1 MRENFGTIL
10 RFLRHAGIR
19 VLVLMVTAACAGQA
33 QTTPAPV
40 PYERFAIGLR
50 MGGLI
55 TKQVSVGSGTERVL
69 GNPILHFSTSA
80 EAQQHRWVWGGTAGL
95 NVTPRWGV
103 NVDLLRRKLAYSH
116 TVDVDAEDIISG
128 EFSFVSSET
137 IRTEAKYWEIP
148 VLVRRYFNGPGQEPR
163 FYLQGGPVFRRVS
176 KATAQSEKFDAT
188 LPSDQQGLITDTTPA
203 ITQDNT
209 TGAAAALGLQ
219 IIDDVGIKLELE
231 GRFTRWLS
239 RSVSVGSAN
248 SSANQA
254 EIIIG
259 FTF

>member
-1 MRENFGTIL
+1 
-10 RFLRHAGIR
+10 
-19 VLVLMVTAACAGQA
+19 
-33 QTTPAPV
+33 
-40 PYERFAIGLR
+40 
-50 MGGLI
+50 
-55 TKQVSVGSGTERVL
+55 
-69 GNPILHFSTSA
+69 
-80 EAQQHRWVWGGTAGL
+80 
-95 NVTPRWGV
+95 
-103 NVDLLRRKLAYSH
+103 
-116 TVDVDAEDIISG
+116 
-128 EFSFVSSET
+128 
-137 IRTEAKYWEIP
+137 
-148 VLVRRYFNGPGQEPR
+148 VRRYFNAPGREPR

-176 KATAQSEKFDAT
+176 HATAKSEKFDA
-188 LPSDQQGLITDTTPA
+188 DFEDDEQGQITDTTPA